1 MTSHVLM
8 NGTLTS
14 AGLNLVKSACC
25 LRLRY
30 SQLMRNSVTE
40 AVSAE
45 KGKVML
51 AVPKKGIII
60 IIYRISMHRHILYEP
75 VYAASPKGA

>member
-30 SQLMRNSVTE
+30 SQLMQKSVTE
-40 AVSAE
+40 AAGTE
-45 KGKVML
+45 KGKVDRTGYHAQVL
-51 AVPKKGIII
+51 SFLEQ
-60 IIYRISMHRHILYEP
+60 YLSR
-75 VYAASPKGA
+75 